1 MKWNYPALLKKISL
15 LYYEVSQQTTLKNRR
30 DKAMPPT
37 ATYEDIK
44 TYQDQVEKNNITPH
58 GLPPCPRCNLES
70 LFFKLHAY
78 RERRFLVIVDMLV
91 KAVFCTLVRFRC
103 TDCGKTITSYP
114 DFAIPHKH
122 YTRQTIESFS
132 RVYVE
137 NDQKTYEDAVMS
149 DDGVPERAVSGRT
162 LAPSS
167 IHRWICTLA
176 ELIRVYQDALKKALQ
191 EKPAA
196 QLYRHPGL
204 IQIPK
209 KKYKTHKRRDCLLRC
224 RWFFKIQAFFKKS
237 DFTEFAI
244 TSV

>member
-1 MKWNYPALLKKISL
+1 
-15 LYYEVSQQTTLKNRR
+15 
-30 DKAMPPT
+30 MPPT

-44 TYQDQVEKNNITPH
+44 TYQHQVEKNKITPH

-114 DFAIPHKH
+114 DFVIPHKH
-122 YTRQTIESFS
+122 YTRQTIEGFS

-137 NDQKTYEDAVMS
+137 NDQKTYQDAVMT
-149 DDGVPERAVSGRT
+149 DDGVPERAVSGRM

-167 IHRWICTLA
+167 IHRWK
-176 ELIRVYQDALKKALQ
+176 RSM
-191 EKPAA
+191 
-196 QLYRHPGL
+196 
-204 IQIPK
+204 QIAKNGKSIADECPKIIKEWHPK
-209 KKYKTHKRRDCLLRC
+209 KMENVRLIMYQFL
-224 RWFFKIQAFFKKS
+224 A
-237 DFTEFAI
+237 
-244 TSV
+244 V

>member
-1 MKWNYPALLKKISL
+1 
-15 LYYEVSQQTTLKNRR
+15 
-30 DKAMPPT
+30 MPPT

-44 TYQDQVEKNNITPH
+44 TYQHQVEKNKITPH
-58 GLPPCPRCNLES
+58 GLAPCPRCNLES

-132 RVYVE
+132 RAYVE

-149 DDGVPERAVSGRT
+149 DDGVP
-162 LAPSS
+162 
-167 IHRWICTLA
+167 
-176 ELIRVYQDALKKALQ
+176 
-191 EKPAA
+191 
-196 QLYRHPGL
+196 
-204 IQIPK
+204 
-209 KKYKTHKRRDCLLRC
+209 
-224 RWFFKIQAFFKKS
+224 
-237 DFTEFAI
+237 
-244 TSV
+244 